1 MLWVVNGSPVI
12 ANRTFAIYV
21 CFAIYIYIY
30 IERERQMCVCILSI
44 KSDLQLNN

>member
-30 IERERQMCVCILSI
+30 IERER
-44 KSDLQLNN
+44 